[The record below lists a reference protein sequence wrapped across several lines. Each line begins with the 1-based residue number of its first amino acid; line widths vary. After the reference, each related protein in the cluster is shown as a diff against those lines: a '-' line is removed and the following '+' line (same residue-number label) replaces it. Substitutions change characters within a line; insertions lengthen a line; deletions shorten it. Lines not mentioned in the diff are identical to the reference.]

1 MYFYILRFS
10 ISLHLSLSF
19 SLSPLSPRRSQH
31 SSPEFPFGNHSSA
44 ASHRD
49 HFELESPVFFPGS
62 GKLVWSLTW
71 NREWSFWDFGF
82 CEEVRIQEG
91 SRERITSGLC
101 WFFLERERF
110 CFDVR
115 VNGCGEKKRL
125 EFSMMTGAPVSD
137 RRGWWRVV
145 ESLTWNGRS
154 W

>member
-1 MYFYILRFS
+1 M
-10 ISLHLSLSF
+10 
-19 SLSPLSPRRSQH
+19 
-31 SSPEFPFGNHSSA
+31 
-44 ASHRD
+44 
-49 HFELESPVFFPGS
+49 S
-62 GKLVWSLTW
+62 GV
-71 NREWSFWDFGF
+71 EGIFFGF

-91 SRERITSGLC
+91 SRERIRSGLC
-101 WFFLERERF
+101 WFFRERERGF
-110 CFDVR
+110 GFHVR